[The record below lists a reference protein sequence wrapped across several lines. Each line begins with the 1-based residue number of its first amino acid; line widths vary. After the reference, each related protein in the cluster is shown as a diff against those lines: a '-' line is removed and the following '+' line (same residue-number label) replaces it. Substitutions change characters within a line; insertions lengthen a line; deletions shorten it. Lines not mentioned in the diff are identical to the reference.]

1 MDLTGKLII
10 AMPALGDPR
19 FERAVILI
27 CAHSSGG
34 AMGLILNKPVPDL
47 RFGDLLKQLKIP
59 QGIMARDIRLLIGG
73 PVERGRGF
81 VLHSTDYTG
90 EGATM
95 KIAGGHGMTATLD
108 ILKALGDGG
117 GPNRA
122 ILALGY
128 SGWGPGQLEGEIAR
142 NDWLTGDASDAL
154 IYGREDAGKW
164 AQALRSMGID
174 LVSLSPSAGRA

>member
-10 AMPALGDPR
+10 AMPALGDLR

-27 CAHSSGG
+27 CAHSADG

-47 RFGDLLKQLKIP
+47 RFAGLLTQLNLPHGDS
-59 QGIMARDIRLLIGG
+59 ARDIRLLIGG

-81 VLHSTDYTG
+81 VLHSPDYSG
-90 EGATM
+90 DGATM
-95 KIAGGHGMTATLD
+95 EIEGGYRMTATLD
-108 ILKALGDGG
+108 VLEALGNGG
-117 GPNRA
+117 GPAQA

-154 IYGREDAGKW
+154 IYGQGTAGKW
-164 AQALRSMGID
+164 ALALRAMGID
-174 LVSLSPSAGRA
+174 PVSLSPSAGRA